1 MKTKCYFVVVLDTWE
16 IRHVRYMA
24 RSGTKCLGV
33 DFKYLMEIID
43 MLSDCANT
51 FLVFTLF

>member
-1 MKTKCYFVVVLDTWE
+1 MCAMKTKCYFVVVLDTW
-16 IRHVRYMA
+16 A
-24 RSGTKCLGV
+24 RSGTKYLGV

-51 FLVFTLF
+51 FGVYSVLNFK